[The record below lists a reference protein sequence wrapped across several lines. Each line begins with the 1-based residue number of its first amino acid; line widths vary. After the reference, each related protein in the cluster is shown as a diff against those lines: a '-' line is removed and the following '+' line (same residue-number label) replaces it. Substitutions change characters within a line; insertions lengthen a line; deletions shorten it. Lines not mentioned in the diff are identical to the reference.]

1 MTEQGSGSQICLH
14 LHNLI
19 HFMITLLNIPGYF
32 TPGFGNNW
40 YGGIPICGFPKSI
53 CTSVNDVVCHGIP
66 SSDEV
71 LVFGDLINVD
81 VTVITSSGW
90 HGDTSKMW
98 LVGYPPDL
106 LESLDLD
113 EEGWEE
119 GLEGSVSS
127 KARLAV
133 VAREALYLGISA
145 CSAGGNVGSIGKAVS
160 SHAHE
165 HGYSVVREYSGHGI
179 GLRFHEGP
187 RVLHH
192 FPLGKGEDTFLEEG
206 MVITIEPMINEG
218 GREVVVM
225 EDQWTVATRDGG
237 GSAQWEHTV
246 VVRGEG
252 EGCEVLTMRE
262 GEVWPVRVKRMLEKG
277 GGG

>member
-14 LHNLI
+14 LHNLV
-19 HFMITLLNIPGYF
+19 HLMITLLNIPGYF

-40 YGGIPICGFPKSI
+40 YLGIPICGFPKSI

-66 SSDEV
+66 SDDEV
-71 LVFGDLINVD
+71 LVIGDLINVD

-98 LVGYPPDL
+98 LVG
-106 LESLDLD
+106 LEV
-113 EEGWEE
+113 
-119 GLEGSVSS
+119 SVSS

-145 CSAGGNVGSIGKAVS
+145 CSAGGTVGSIGKAVS

-192 FPLGKGEDTFLEEG
+192 YPLSKGEDTTLEEG

-225 EDQWTVATRDGG
+225 EDQWTVVTRDGG

-252 EGCEVLTMRE
+252 EGCEILSMRE

-277 GGG
+277 GGGGE